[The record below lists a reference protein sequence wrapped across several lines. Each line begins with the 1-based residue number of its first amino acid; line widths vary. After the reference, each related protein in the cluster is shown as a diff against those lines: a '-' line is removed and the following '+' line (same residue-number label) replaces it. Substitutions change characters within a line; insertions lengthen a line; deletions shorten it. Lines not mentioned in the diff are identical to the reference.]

1 MSPAPNPFIQKI
13 PDMNYT
19 APRSGSIR
27 KAHSP
32 GGLPVRA
39 EEATRGSHRRPV
51 FRQPA
56 GARTCS
62 ESRLS
67 AQIIPHSLHKG
78 TDGQAHVLRQF
89 CGRHSLGAPF
99 GLHKPGRA
107 TMQGHPQHA
116 GI

>member
-1 MSPAPNPFIQKI
+1 
-13 PDMNYT
+13 MNYT

-67 AQIIPHSLHKG
+67 AQIIH
-78 TDGQAHVLRQF
+78 F
-89 CGRHSLGAPF
+89 GRHSTRPKIRNHFSQRLYYCPISNSS
-99 GLHKPGRA
+99 PI
-107 TMQGHPQHA
+107 TV
-116 GI
+116 